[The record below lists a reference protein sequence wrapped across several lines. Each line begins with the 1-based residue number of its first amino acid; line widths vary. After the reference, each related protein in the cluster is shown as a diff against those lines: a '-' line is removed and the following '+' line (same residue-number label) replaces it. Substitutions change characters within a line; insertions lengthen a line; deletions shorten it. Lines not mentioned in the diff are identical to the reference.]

1 MNEKRYSIWFSSI
14 NILPIKKVKLM
25 KNAKE
30 IEKIYKLTEKEL
42 LKIEGLD
49 LLDVA
54 EIAKNKDEKLLEK
67 YENYINKNEI
77 EVISINDKQYPEKL
91 KNIYDPP
98 IIIFAKGN
106 MKLLKEKA
114 VAIVGS
120 RETNEYGKKQA
131 YEISY
136 NLSKN
141 NIAIVS
147 GLAKGIDEMAHLG
160 ALNANKNTIAV
171 IGTGHDIVYP
181 KENKNIYGNIIKDG
195 LVISEYLVGTKPVPK
210 NFPMRNR
217 IVAGIA
223 DAVLV
228 IQARKNSGAIITADF
243 ALEYGKSIYAL
254 PGNVDNFY
262 SEGSNLLIKEGA
274 NVVINYK
281 NILEDFA

>member
-1 MNEKRYSIWFSSI
+1 MNEKKYLIWFSSI
-14 NILPIKKVKLM
+14 NILPIKKIKLM
-25 KNAKE
+25 QNAKE

-42 LKIEGLD
+42 LKIEGLN

-98 IIIFAKGN
+98 VIIFAKGN
-106 MKLLKEKA
+106 MKLLNEKA

-141 NIAIVS
+141 NITIVS

-195 LVISEYLVGTKPVPK
+195 LVISEYLVGTKPMPK

-217 IVAGIA
+217 IVAAIA

-243 ALEYGKSIYAL
+243 ALEYGKNIYAL

-274 NVVINYK
+274 NVIMNYK

>member
-1 MNEKRYSIWFSSI
+1 MNEKKYLIWFSSI
-14 NILPIKKVKLM
+14 NILPIKKIKLM
-25 KNAKE
+25 QNAKE

-42 LKIEGLD
+42 LKIEGLN

-98 IIIFAKGN
+98 VIIFAKGN
-106 MKLLKEKA
+106 MKLLNEKA

-141 NIAIVS
+141 NITIVS

-195 LVISEYLVGTKPVPK
+195 LVISEYLVGTKPMPK

-217 IVAGIA
+217 IVAAIA

-243 ALEYGKSIYAL
+243 ALEYGKNIYAL

-274 NVVINYK
+274 NVIINYK